1 VGLEL
6 LAPKVAPT
14 PEAWAEYVHKHVT
27 DPKEIARQA
36 AAAERVKL
44 YRDDYARLLE
54 TMLASV
60 FQDAAVRARVL
71 KLCLLIS
78 SASFV
83 RRVADELGRPLYAR
97 PPLRRVVLPDA
108 ADSSKAQDAYNR
120 LAAEMDLNAQMD
132 TVARLITACAAV
144 FGFVRYVA
152 DVGVCLDVM
161 TPDMLSVIPHPDVP
175 TRELAVVYVKTWH
188 NDKPFERVVWDDK
201 RYFSLN
207 ADGQLV
213 GDVTEHNFGTI
224 PFVAFHARGRTC
236 HYWQETKGADLIA
249 QTRQSMFFDTIVAK
263 KIKSQSHIQFI
274 HTGEWSA
281 LVKDQVPDEES
292 IIGTDGGSLS
302 TVNVESDPLPII
314 ETKLANE
321 AAVASGYGLSRD
333 RLNQKAGSGGDDAG
347 LQERTAELAAVLVP
361 GEVRIFEIARK
372 VAPEHH
378 DSTLRSAIPMDAKL
392 LVDLG
397 QIHNRV
403 DRKTLLDT
411 RQTERSM
418 GLRSVVDDVLED
430 NPEYGGNRKLAWARV
445 REALD
450 EEAIYI
456 ELRRALNTPADATAE
471 EPGQSPEQ
479 NGAMGPAVRDGH
491 MSRDEAAEQASEG
504 PPPSQQYQ

>member
-6 LAPKVAPT
+6 LAPAVPAT
-14 PEAWAEYVHKHVT
+14 PESWAAYVHKHVT
-27 DPKEIARQA
+27 EARETARQA

-54 TMLASV
+54 GMLSHV
-60 FQDAAVRARVL
+60 FKDRAVLQRVL
-71 KLCLLIS
+71 TLTPLIA

-97 PPLRRVVLPDA
+97 PPMRRVVLPDEADA
-108 ADSSKAQDAYNR
+108 ATAQEAYNR
-120 LAAEMDLNAQMD
+120 LAAEMELDAKMD
-132 TVARLITACAAV
+132 TIARLLTACAAV
-144 FGFVRYVA
+144 FAFVRYVA
-152 DVGVCLDVM
+152 DIGVCLDVM

-175 TRELAVVYVKTWH
+175 TRALAVCYVKTWH
-188 NDKPFERVVWDDK
+188 NDQPFERVVWDDQ
-201 RYFSLN
+201 RYFTMN
-207 ADGQLV
+207 RDGAIV
-213 GDVTEHNFGTI
+213 GAVTEHNFETI
-224 PFVAFHARGRTC
+224 PFVEFHQRGRTC
-236 HYWQETKGADLIA
+236 HYWQETRGADLIA
-249 QTRQSMFFDTIVAK
+249 QTRQSMFLDTVVARK
-263 KIKSQSHIQFI
+263 VKTQSHKQFT
-274 HTGEWSA
+274 HTGEMSA
-281 LVKDQVPDEES
+281 LVKDQVVDEES
-292 IIGTDGGSLS
+292 ILMSDGGQL
-302 TVNVESDPLPII
+302 NAIDLESNPLPII
-314 ETKLANE
+314 EVKLANE
-321 AAVASGYGLSRD
+321 AAVGASYGLSRD

-361 GEVRIFEIARK
+361 GEVRIFELARK
-372 VAPEHH
+372 VAAEHH
-378 DSTLRSAIPMDAKL
+378 DATLTSAIPMDAVV

-403 DRKTLLDT
+403 DRKTQLDT